1 MAGTSSPQQPQVTH
15 PDATAVGDELEDA
28 QGLHAVSNVEVG
40 VVLALESVQ
49 PIGDEDSD
57 DNDDIQQVVAVLPVV
72 DGVHIE
78 LHAELRAI
86 DGHKDQLGDLRGGGV
101 PKIRGSGQAAEP
113 HRPSLS
119 LQEGPNRLCASQ
131 QAEGTPSQ
139 PRDRETQAELQAH
152 SRHTVGPILFPFCS
166 FPPCSPKL
174 GLGHTQGA

>member
-86 DGHKDQLGDLRGGGV
+86 DGHKDQLGDLRGGGC
-101 PKIRGSGQAAEP
+101 RRSEGQAKRQSP
-113 HRPSLS
+113 IVPRSPCRRGPTGCVHLS
-119 LQEGPNRLCASQ
+119 RRRVRLVNHVT
-131 QAEGTPSQ
+131 EK
-139 PRDRETQAELQAH
+139 PRQ
-152 SRHTVGPILFPFCS
+152 SCRHTADTRWALFSSRSAASLPAARNW
-166 FPPCSPKL
+166 
-174 GLGHTQGA
+174 G

>member
-86 DGHKDQLGDLRGGGV
+86 DGHKDQLGDLRGGG
-101 PKIRGSGQAAEP
+101 AEDQRV
-113 HRPSLS
+113 RPSGRAPSS
-119 LQEGPNRLCASQ
+119 LALPAGGA
-131 QAEGTPSQ
+131 Q
-139 PRDRETQAELQAH
+139 PAVCISA
-152 SRHTVGPILFPFCS
+152 G
-166 FPPCSPKL
+166 
-174 GLGHTQGA
+174 GGYA